1 MRAMPTTLIALLML
15 TTAAH
20 AAYADETRELGAH
33 VHGEG
38 QLDIAVDGTTVALSL
53 VVPGADVVGFE
64 HAAETAEEQAAVET
78 TLATLERPLE
88 LFVMPEAAGCAVTSA
103 EVALVAEE
111 AHGDDH
117 DHDHDHAED
126 HGHDHDHGEEAAHN
140 EVQAEYLLTCAA
152 PEALNRIDFAWF
164 EAFPNSEKLD
174 VQMVGTGGAQA
185 AEVRRDAPALDLG
198 GLF

>member
-1 MRAMPTTLIALLML
+1 MRTLPKTLIALLTL
-15 TTAAH
+15 PTAAH
-20 AAYADETRELGAH
+20 AAYADDTRELGAH

-38 QLDIAVDGTTVALSL
+38 RLDIAVDGTTVALSL

-64 HAAETAEEQAAVET
+64 HAAETAEEQVAVET

-111 AHGDDH
+111 AEGDGHDH
-117 DHDHDHAED
+117 DHDHDH
-126 HGHDHDHGEEAAHN
+126 GHDHDKEAAHN

-164 EAFPNSEKLD
+164 EAFPNSERLD